1 MACRLC
7 CIYNYVAVQR
17 VLPKQA
23 VKDNRPKPLGLNNE
37 SPTENR
43 EQPYALGQSINPQTQ
58 PYYYSSSLLIAP
70 PYPIHLNHKNMRGV
84 SIFELFQGC
93 I

>member
-1 MACRLC
+1 MA
-7 CIYNYVAVQR
+7 VER

-37 SPTENR
+37 SPTENT
-43 EQPYALGQSINPQTQ
+43 EQPYALGQSINLQTQ
-58 PYYYSSSLLIAP
+58 PYYYSSSLLITP
-70 PYPIHLNHKNMRGV
+70 PYPVRLNHKDMRGA
-84 SIFELFQGC
+84 SIFELFKGC